1 MKHSPEYAYCH
12 LLKGENVALF
22 IIQTAATAQSKHTQG
37 EKDNTVIIGSKLDA
51 QAYDIQISEIN

>member
-1 MKHSPEYAYCH
+1 MHTAICSRVKMLHCLSSR
-12 LLKGENVALF
+12 LLQQLNQ
-22 IIQTAATAQSKHTQG
+22 ITQG